1 MSFLLNTAILN
12 SYLKK
17 MDTVY
22 IICLAPLVIFI
33 GIFLYLTVVRKN
45 AFEER
50 LVLFRPTHQLSQ
62 KREAYMQGAHKYC
75 KYASI
80 ALLVLFSFLLLILIF
95 VMFKEDFEEIGSV
108 YMVIF
113 NKIKKLILFV
123 LLVLIPIVLAYYL
136 ATYVLKRNEK
146 ALRMFLEQM
155 SDTDFETL
163 LKVRDSL
170 PSISKYSPPF
180 VLCNKKLYIFLFYA
194 IRKIDPTQITEI
206 NWENNK
212 NSIFIRLKS
221 PKRTMFTL
229 SPTTFSYFLP
239 IVEQYTKPK

>member
-1 MSFLLNTAILN
+1 
-12 SYLKK
+12 

-45 AFEER
+45 TFEER

-62 KREAYMQGAHKYC
+62 KREAYMQGVHKYR

-146 ALRMFLEQM
+146 AQRMFLEQM

-206 NWENNK
+206 NCENNR
-212 NSIFIRLKS
+212 NSIFVRLKS

-229 SPTTFSYFLP
+229 PNTTFPYFLQ
-239 IVEQYTKPK
+239 IVEQYNPKLK

>member
-1 MSFLLNTAILN
+1 
-12 SYLKK
+12 
-17 MDTVY
+17 MDIIY

-33 GIFLYLTVVRKN
+33 GIFLYLTIIRKN

-62 KREAYMQGAHKYC
+62 KRKTYMQGAHKYR

-123 LLVLIPIVLAYYL
+123 LLALIPIVLAYYL

-146 ALRMFLEQM
+146 AQHMLVEQM

-163 LKVRDSL
+163 LKVKDSL
-170 PSISKYSPPF
+170 SSISKYSPPF

-239 IVEQYTKPK
+239 IVEQYTKSK

>member
-1 MSFLLNTAILN
+1 
-12 SYLKK
+12 

-33 GIFLYLTVVRKN
+33 GIFLYLTIIRKN

-62 KREAYMQGAHKYC
+62 KRKTYMQGAHKYR

-95 VMFKEDFEEIGSV
+95 VMFKENFEEIGSV

-146 ALRMFLEQM
+146 AQHMLVEQM
-155 SDTDFETL
+155 SDTNFKTL

-221 PKRTMFTL
+221 PKRTMFIL
-229 SPTTFSYFLP
+229 PSTTFSYFLQ

>member
-1 MSFLLNTAILN
+1 
-12 SYLKK
+12 
-17 MDTVY
+17 
-22 IICLAPLVIFI
+22 VIFI
-33 GIFLYLTVVRKN
+33 GIFLYLTIIRKN

-62 KREAYMQGAHKYC
+62 KREAYMQRAHKYR

-123 LLVLIPIVLAYYL
+123 LLALIPIVLAYYL

-146 ALRMFLEQM
+146 AQHMLVEQM

-163 LKVRDSL
+163 LKVKDSL

>member
-1 MSFLLNTAILN
+1 
-12 SYLKK
+12 
-17 MDTVY
+17 MDIIY

-33 GIFLYLTVVRKN
+33 GIFLYLTIIRKN
-45 AFEER
+45 TFEER

-62 KREAYMQGAHKYC
+62 KRKTYMQGAHKYR

-123 LLVLIPIVLAYYL
+123 FLALIPIVLAYYL

-146 ALRMFLEQM
+146 AQHMLVEQM

-229 SPTTFSYFLP
+229 SPTTFSYFLQ
-239 IVEQYTKPK
+239 IVELYNPKLK

>member
-33 GIFLYLTVVRKN
+33 GFFLYLTIIRKN

-62 KREAYMQGAHKYC
+62 KRKTYMQGAHKYR

-113 NKIKKLILFV
+113 NKIKKLILFI
-123 LLVLIPIVLAYYL
+123 LLALIPIVLAYYL

-146 ALRMFLEQM
+146 AQHMLVEQM
-155 SDTDFETL
+155 SDTDLETL
-163 LKVRDSL
+163 LKVKDSL